1 MVSTVKIN
9 LASCE
14 FLDCFGI
21 RLLPLVHLVR
31 RLLKIERVL
40 YRSRKISHEE
50 NSKKVCFIKDLCNEG
65 NRKKSAIPTNFSV
78 TCFLR
83 LYTLHISKHVPF

>member
-50 NSKKVCFIKDLCNEG
+50 NSKKVCFIKDLCTEATE
-65 NRKKSAIPTNFSV
+65 KSELSLLNLA
-78 TCFLR
+78 L
-83 LYTLHISKHVPF
+83 SK